1 MAGPILTWL
10 KRLQGYDL
18 EGTALSFLVCQMT
31 LALVAAA
38 AGTAWM
44 PDTQAAILLFL
55 PTVLL
60 AAFFLRLVDGVPL
73 LMIAFLA
80 TWYFIIPPS
89 DSFAL
94 TAAGAFQL
102 ALFVG
107 AASLLILVV
116 TRLRRKLQRRLPVE
130 AAEPRSVGQA
140 AENPL

>member
-38 AGTAWM
+38 AGTAWL
-44 PDTQAAILLFL
+44 PDTQATALLFL

-80 TWYFIIPPS
+80 TWYFIVPPQ

-94 TAAGAFQL
+94 TTSGAFQL
-102 ALFVG
+102 SLFVA

-116 TRLRRKLQRRLPVE
+116 TGVRRKLQRRLPIE
-130 AAEPRSVGQA
+130 AAETSQA
-140 AENPL
+140 RQSAENPF